1 MRLSGKVA
9 LITGSARGIGRS
21 IAEAFSAEGA
31 VVVVNDVGN
40 DAGARETLAAITS
53 AGGTGT
59 VEMFDVSD
67 AAQVEAGVK
76 NILAAHGR
84 IDVLVNN
91 AGITRDNLLLRM
103 SEEEFDAVIRVNL
116 KGTYLLTKT
125 VTRHMMKQR
134 SGKVV
139 NISSVVG
146 MMGNAGQSNYAAAK
160 AGIIGFTKA
169 TARELASRN
178 ITVNAIA
185 PGFIQTAMTAALPE
199 AVQKAFLA
207 QIPLGR
213 FAEPREVAELA
224 LFLASDASSY
234 ITGQVVGINGGMYT
248 ERILDED
255 IPRGKGGIAMQ
266 VEQRVREIV
275 AEQLERDVNEIT
287 STSSLIDDLGADSL
301 DVVELV
307 MKMEEE
313 FGIEIPDEEAE
324 KIKTVNDVV
333 QYITAHKK

>member
-1 MRLSGKVA
+1 MRISGKVA
-9 LITGSARGIGRS
+9 LVTGSARGIGRS

-31 VVVVNDVGN
+31 IVVVNDVGN

-53 AGGTGT
+53 SGGSGT

-67 AAQVEAGVK
+67 AAGVEAGVK

-84 IDVLVNN
+84 IDILVNN

-169 TARELASRN
+169 AARELAARN

-185 PGFIQTAMTAALPE
+185 PGFIRTAMTAGLPE
-199 AVQKAFLA
+199 AVQKSFLA

-213 FAEPREVAELA
+213 FAEPKEVAELA

-234 ITGQVVGINGGMYT
+234 ITGQVIGLNGGMY
-248 ERILDED
+248 
-255 IPRGKGGIAMQ
+255 M
-266 VEQRVREIV
+266 
-275 AEQLERDVNEIT
+275 
-287 STSSLIDDLGADSL
+287 
-301 DVVELV
+301 
-307 MKMEEE
+307 
-313 FGIEIPDEEAE
+313 
-324 KIKTVNDVV
+324 
-333 QYITAHKK
+333 

>member
-9 LITGSARGIGRS
+9 LVTGSARGIGRS
-21 IAEAFSAEGA
+21 IAELFCAEGA
-31 VVVVNDVGN
+31 TVVVNDIGS
-40 DAGARETLAAITS
+40 DAGARETLAALEA
-53 AGGTGT
+53 AGGKGS

-67 AAQVEAGVK
+67 AAQVDAGVK
-76 NILAAHGR
+76 NILAVHGR

-103 SEEEFDAVIRVNL
+103 SEEEFDAVLRVNL
-116 KGTYLLTKT
+116 KGTFLLTKT

-160 AGIIGFTKA
+160 AGIIGFTKSA
-169 TARELASRN
+169 ARELASRN

-248 ERILDED
+248 
-255 IPRGKGGIAMQ
+255 
-266 VEQRVREIV
+266 
-275 AEQLERDVNEIT
+275 
-287 STSSLIDDLGADSL
+287 
-301 DVVELV
+301 
-307 MKMEEE
+307 
-313 FGIEIPDEEAE
+313 
-324 KIKTVNDVV
+324 
-333 QYITAHKK
+333 

>member
-1 MRLSGKVA
+1 MGMRLSGKVA
-9 LITGSARGIGRS
+9 LVTGSARGIGRS

-31 VVVVNDVGN
+31 IVVVNDVGS
-40 DAGARETLAAITS
+40 DAGARETLAAITGS
-53 AGGTGT
+53 GGNGT

-67 AAQVEAGVK
+67 AAQVDAGVK

-84 IDVLVNN
+84 IDILVNN

-103 SEEEFDAVIRVNL
+103 SEEEFDAVLRVNL

-160 AGIIGFTKA
+160 AGILGFTKA
-169 TARELASRN
+169 IARELAPRN

-185 PGFIQTAMTAALPE
+185 PGFIRTAMTAGLPE
-199 AVQKAFLA
+199 AVQKTFLA

-213 FAEPREVAELA
+213 FAEPQEVAELA

-234 ITGQVVGINGGMYT
+234 ITGQVIGINGGMY
-248 ERILDED
+248 
-255 IPRGKGGIAMQ
+255 M
-266 VEQRVREIV
+266 
-275 AEQLERDVNEIT
+275 
-287 STSSLIDDLGADSL
+287 
-301 DVVELV
+301 
-307 MKMEEE
+307 
-313 FGIEIPDEEAE
+313 
-324 KIKTVNDVV
+324 
-333 QYITAHKK
+333 

>member
-1 MRLSGKVA
+1 MGMRLSGKVA

-31 VVVVNDVGN
+31 IVVVNDVGS
-40 DAGARETLAAITS
+40 DAGARETLAAITGS
-53 AGGTGT
+53 GGNGT

-67 AAQVEAGVK
+67 PAAVDAGVK

-116 KGTYLLTKT
+116 KGTYLMTKT

-169 TARELASRN
+169 AARELAPRN

-185 PGFIQTAMTAALPE
+185 PGFIRTAMTAGLPE

-213 FAEPREVAELA
+213 FAEPQEVAELA

-234 ITGQVVGINGGMYT
+234 ITGQVIGLNGGMY
-248 ERILDED
+248 
-255 IPRGKGGIAMQ
+255 M
-266 VEQRVREIV
+266 
-275 AEQLERDVNEIT
+275 
-287 STSSLIDDLGADSL
+287 
-301 DVVELV
+301 
-307 MKMEEE
+307 
-313 FGIEIPDEEAE
+313 
-324 KIKTVNDVV
+324 
-333 QYITAHKK
+333 

>member
-9 LITGSARGIGRS
+9 LVTGSARGIGRS
-21 IAEAFSAEGA
+21 IAELFCAEGA
-31 VVVVNDVGN
+31 TVVVNDVGS
-40 DAGARETLAAITS
+40 DAGARETLATLEA
-53 AGGTGT
+53 AGGRGS

-67 AAQVEAGVK
+67 AAQVDAGVK
-76 NILAAHGR
+76 NILEAHGR

-91 AGITRDNLLLRM
+91 AGITRDNLLLRL
-103 SEEEFDAVIRVNL
+103 SEEDFDAVLRVNL
-116 KGTYLLTKT
+116 KGTFLLTKM
-125 VTRHMMKQR
+125 VTRHMIKQR

-185 PGFIQTAMTAALPE
+185 PGFIRTAMTAALPE

-248 ERILDED
+248 
-255 IPRGKGGIAMQ
+255 
-266 VEQRVREIV
+266 
-275 AEQLERDVNEIT
+275 
-287 STSSLIDDLGADSL
+287 
-301 DVVELV
+301 
-307 MKMEEE
+307 
-313 FGIEIPDEEAE
+313 
-324 KIKTVNDVV
+324 
-333 QYITAHKK
+333 

>member
-1 MRLSGKVA
+1 MGMRLSGKVA
-9 LITGSARGIGRS
+9 LVTGSARGIGRS
-21 IAEAFSAEGA
+21 IAELFCAEGA
-31 VVVVNDVGN
+31 TVVVNDVGS
-40 DAGARETLAAITS
+40 DAGARETLAVLEA
-53 AGGTGT
+53 AGGKGS

-67 AAQVEAGVK
+67 AGQVDTGVK

-103 SEEEFDAVIRVNL
+103 TEEEFDAVLRVNL
-116 KGTYLLTKT
+116 KGTFLLTKT

-169 TARELASRN
+169 IARELSSRN

-234 ITGQVVGINGGMYT
+234 ITGQVIGINGGMYT
-248 ERILDED
+248 
-255 IPRGKGGIAMQ
+255 
-266 VEQRVREIV
+266 
-275 AEQLERDVNEIT
+275 
-287 STSSLIDDLGADSL
+287 
-301 DVVELV
+301 
-307 MKMEEE
+307 
-313 FGIEIPDEEAE
+313 
-324 KIKTVNDVV
+324 
-333 QYITAHKK
+333 

>member
-1 MRLSGKVA
+1 MGMRLSGKVA
-9 LITGSARGIGRS
+9 LVTGSARGIGRS

-31 VVVVNDVGN
+31 IVVVNDVGN

-53 AGGTGT
+53 SGGNGT
-59 VEMFDVSD
+59 VEMFDVSN
-67 AAQVEAGVK
+67 AAEVEAGVK
-76 NILAAHGR
+76 NILAGHGR

-234 ITGQVVGINGGMYT
+234 ITGQVIGINGGMYT
-248 ERILDED
+248 
-255 IPRGKGGIAMQ
+255 
-266 VEQRVREIV
+266 
-275 AEQLERDVNEIT
+275 
-287 STSSLIDDLGADSL
+287 
-301 DVVELV
+301 
-307 MKMEEE
+307 
-313 FGIEIPDEEAE
+313 
-324 KIKTVNDVV
+324 
-333 QYITAHKK
+333 

>member
-9 LITGSARGIGRS
+9 LVTGSARGIGRS

-31 VVVVNDVGN
+31 IVVVNDVGN
-40 DAGARETLAAITS
+40 DAGARETLAAITGS
-53 AGGTGT
+53 GGNGT

-67 AAQVEAGVK
+67 AAQVDAGVK

-84 IDVLVNN
+84 IDILVNN

-160 AGIIGFTKA
+160 AGILGFTKA
-169 TARELASRN
+169 IARELAPRN

-185 PGFIQTAMTAALPE
+185 PGFIRTAMTAALPE
-199 AVQKAFLA
+199 AVQKTFLA

-213 FAEPREVAELA
+213 FAEPQEVAELA

-234 ITGQVVGINGGMYT
+234 ITGQVIGINGGMY
-248 ERILDED
+248 
-255 IPRGKGGIAMQ
+255 M
-266 VEQRVREIV
+266 
-275 AEQLERDVNEIT
+275 
-287 STSSLIDDLGADSL
+287 
-301 DVVELV
+301 
-307 MKMEEE
+307 
-313 FGIEIPDEEAE
+313 
-324 KIKTVNDVV
+324 
-333 QYITAHKK
+333 

>member
-1 MRLSGKVA
+1 MNFGMGGGTMRLSGKVA
-9 LITGSARGIGRS
+9 LVTGSARGIGRA
-21 IAEAFSAEGA
+21 IALAFCAEGA
-31 VVVVNDVGN
+31 TVVVSDVGS
-40 DAGARETLAAITS
+40 DAGARETLAALE
-53 AGGTGT
+53 AGGGKGM

-67 AAQVEAGVK
+67 PAQVDAGVK
-76 NILAAHGR
+76 SILEAQGK
-84 IDVLVNN
+84 IDILVNN

-103 SEEEFDAVIRVNL
+103 SEEEFDAVVRVNL

-134 SGKVV
+134 YGRVI

-169 TARELASRN
+169 TARELAPRN

-185 PGFIQTAMTAALPE
+185 PGFIRTAMTAGLPE

-213 FAEPREVAELA
+213 FAEPAEVAELA

-234 ITGQVVGINGGMYT
+234 ITGQVIGINGGMY
-248 ERILDED
+248 
-255 IPRGKGGIAMQ
+255 M
-266 VEQRVREIV
+266 
-275 AEQLERDVNEIT
+275 
-287 STSSLIDDLGADSL
+287 
-301 DVVELV
+301 
-307 MKMEEE
+307 
-313 FGIEIPDEEAE
+313 
-324 KIKTVNDVV
+324 
-333 QYITAHKK
+333 

>member
-9 LITGSARGIGRS
+9 LVTGSARGIGRS

-31 VVVVNDVGN
+31 IVVVNDVGS
-40 DAGARETLAAITS
+40 DAGARETLAAITG
-53 AGGTGT
+53 AGGNGT

-67 AAQVEAGVK
+67 PSAVDAGVK

-116 KGTYLLTKT
+116 KGTYLMTKT

-169 TARELASRN
+169 SARELASRN

-185 PGFIQTAMTAALPE
+185 PGFTRTSMTAGLPE
-199 AVQKAFLA
+199 AVQKTFLA

-213 FAEPREVAELA
+213 FAEPQEVAELA

-234 ITGQVVGINGGMYT
+234 ITGQVIGINGGMY
-248 ERILDED
+248 
-255 IPRGKGGIAMQ
+255 M
-266 VEQRVREIV
+266 
-275 AEQLERDVNEIT
+275 
-287 STSSLIDDLGADSL
+287 
-301 DVVELV
+301 
-307 MKMEEE
+307 
-313 FGIEIPDEEAE
+313 
-324 KIKTVNDVV
+324 
-333 QYITAHKK
+333 

>member
-9 LITGSARGIGRS
+9 LVTGSARGIGRS
-21 IAEAFSAEGA
+21 IAELFCAEGA
-31 VVVVNDVGN
+31 TVVVNDVGS
-40 DAGARETLAAITS
+40 DAGARETVAALEA
-53 AGGTGT
+53 AGGKGS

-67 AAQVEAGVK
+67 AAQVDGGVK
-76 NILAAHGR
+76 NVLAVHGR
-84 IDVLVNN
+84 IDILVNN
-91 AGITRDNLLLRM
+91 AGITRDNLLLRL
-103 SEEEFDAVIRVNL
+103 SEDDFDAVLRVNL
-116 KGTYLLTKT
+116 KGTYLLTRV

-134 SGKVV
+134 SGRVV

-185 PGFIQTAMTAALPE
+185 PGFIRTAMTAALPE

-234 ITGQVVGINGGMYT
+234 ITGQVVGINGGMY
-248 ERILDED
+248 
-255 IPRGKGGIAMQ
+255 M
-266 VEQRVREIV
+266 
-275 AEQLERDVNEIT
+275 
-287 STSSLIDDLGADSL
+287 
-301 DVVELV
+301 
-307 MKMEEE
+307 
-313 FGIEIPDEEAE
+313 
-324 KIKTVNDVV
+324 
-333 QYITAHKK
+333 